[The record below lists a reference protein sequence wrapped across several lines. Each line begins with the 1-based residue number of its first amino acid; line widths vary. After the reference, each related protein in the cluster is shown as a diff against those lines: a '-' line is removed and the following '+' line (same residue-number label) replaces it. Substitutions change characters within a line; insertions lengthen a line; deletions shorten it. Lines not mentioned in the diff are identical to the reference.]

1 MRSEERRLLFFFSS
15 YGFWGQT
22 RRSVVSKQFS
32 SSWEFYG
39 LKEREMQTIFL
50 FFNIRLVVDRA
61 FRDCHASQHQVM
73 LLTTFQIVASK
84 IIAPGLGYPH
94 AMQLR
99 AQHMI
104 VFRTIERM
112 LYQYAQDRLLCTP

>member
-1 MRSEERRLLFFFSS
+1 MAFGDRLGVLWCQNNFHHPGSFT
-15 YGFWGQT
+15 GLK
-22 RRSVVSKQFS
+22 SVKCKQF
-32 SSWEFYG
+32 
-39 LKEREMQTIFL
+39 FL
-50 FFNIRLVVDRA
+50 FFNIHLVVDRA

-112 LYQYAQDRLLCTP
+112 LYQSAQDRLLCTP